1 MAIKVPITT
10 YQNNAAATFWSR
22 LGSFLG
28 FLTPLVILC
37 MILVLLSFPN
47 RGKMHTVL
55 WVLWVILSIAVGIVY
70 FLLTFVLC
78 SLMERRSLSHMPM
91 PEESLR
97 REKTPFPSGAPG
109 AGAVGPSEERS
120 APPHGEQAGTA
131 PAQTLHPS
139 LQKLAGKDA
148 GEDWEETTIL

>member
-22 LGSFLG
+22 LGTFLS

-37 MILVLLSFPN
+37 MILVPLSFPN
-47 RGKMHTVL
+47 HGKMHTVL

-70 FLLTFVLC
+70 FLLTFILC
-78 SLMERRSLSHMPM
+78 SLMEQRALSHMPM

-97 REKTPFPSGAPG
+97 REKAPFPAGTAG

-120 APPHGEQAGTA
+120 APHHGEQTGTA

-148 GEDWEETTIL
+148 GEDWEETTLL